1 MGYRSKVAI
10 ASTTEGCKKL
20 ASAWEAA
27 GAGEPDSMEDNG
39 MGNSLIR
46 WDDVK
51 WYPELPEVQAV
62 KLTLEEF
69 LNNRVP
75 YIFVRVGEDCDDI
88 KTDACDDERLSIH
101 IWPQADI
108 MVDGFRL
115 G

>member
-20 ASAWEAA
+20 ARLGGGRS
-27 GAGEPDSMEDNG
+27 GRTRLHGRQRHG
-39 MGNSLIR
+39 KFLIR

-51 WYPELPEVQAV
+51 WYPEFPEVQAV

-88 KTDACDDERLSIH
+88 ETDACDDERLSIH

>member
-1 MGYRSKVAI
+1 MSSGIRSSPK
-10 ASTTEGCKKL
+10 CR
-20 ASAWEAA
+20 
-27 GAGEPDSMEDNG
+27 P
-39 MGNSLIR
+39 
-46 WDDVK
+46 
-51 WYPELPEVQAV
+51 

-88 KTDACDDERLSIH
+88 ETDACDDERLSIH